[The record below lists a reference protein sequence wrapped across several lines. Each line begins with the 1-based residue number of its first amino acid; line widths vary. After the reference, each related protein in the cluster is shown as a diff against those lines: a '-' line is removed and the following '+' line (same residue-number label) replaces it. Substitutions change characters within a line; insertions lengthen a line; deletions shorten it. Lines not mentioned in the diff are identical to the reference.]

1 MRYNGVRREYFMAEQ
16 AKDGAKY
23 VRQQKGHSALLAIFI
38 IGPLTAFILPIYWLV
53 SPNHYYH
60 L

>member
-1 MRYNGVRREYFMAEQ
+1 MPEAEKQ

-23 VRQQKGHSALLAIFI
+23 VRQQKGHSALLAWLI
-38 IGPLTAFILPIYWLV
+38 IGPCTFFIVPIYWLV